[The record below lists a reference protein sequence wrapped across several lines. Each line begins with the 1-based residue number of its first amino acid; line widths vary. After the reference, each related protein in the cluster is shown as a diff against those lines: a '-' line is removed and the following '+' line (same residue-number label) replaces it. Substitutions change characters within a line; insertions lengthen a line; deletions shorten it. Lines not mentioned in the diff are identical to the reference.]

1 VPPRPTFKGFLR
13 LSLVSVPVRGFT
25 AAVSGREIRFNQLH
39 KDCNQRIK
47 YQKVCPEHG
56 EVAQEDIV
64 KGYEYTKDQ
73 YVLVDT
79 DEIRKL
85 QSESDKTVN
94 IRGFVPAG
102 TIDPNYFSGS
112 AYFFQPDGPAGQKP
126 YQLLREAMEREGLVA
141 VGSVVLSSREQM
153 VLIRPLERTL
163 TMNVLTFHEKVR
175 RPADF
180 EDEVK
185 DTKTT
190 KEEEALT
197 KTLIDASLLKE
208 FDFSAFRDNYVDQMT
223 KLIEAKVE
231 GEEIVAAPEPEE
243 PKIINLMEALKQSVE
258 SAKSGGA
265 AAGSKAADKKK
276 AAPKAK
282 LAPSAG
288 TASKRKRK
296 TG

>member
-1 VPPRPTFKGFLR
+1 MPPRPTFKGFLR
-13 LSLVSVPVRGFT
+13 LSLVSVPVKGFT

-73 YVLVDT
+73 YVLVDP
-79 DEIRKL
+79 DEIKKL

-94 IRGFVPAG
+94 IRGFVSAG

-141 VGSVVLSSREQM
+141 VGSVVLSNREQM
-153 VLIRPLERTL
+153 VLIRPMERTL
-163 TMNVLTFHEKVR
+163 VMNVLTYHEKVR

-190 KEEEALT
+190 KEEVALT
-197 KTLIDASLLKE
+197 KTLIDASLLSE
-208 FDFSAFRDNYVDQMT
+208 FDFSQYRDQYVDQMT

-265 AAGSKAADKKK
+265 AASSKASGKKK
-276 AAPKAK
+276 TAKAK
-282 LAPSAG
+282 LAPSSG